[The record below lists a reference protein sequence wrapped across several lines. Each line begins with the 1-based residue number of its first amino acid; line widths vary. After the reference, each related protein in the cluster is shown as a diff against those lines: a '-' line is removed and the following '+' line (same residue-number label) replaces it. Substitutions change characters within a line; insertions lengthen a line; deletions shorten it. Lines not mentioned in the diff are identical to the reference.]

1 MPKSELTFSGTLD
14 TKKGSLRAQL
24 QVYSFI
30 EDNMYIIYCP
40 ALDLSAYGNTEEG
53 AKKAF
58 EQNFTMHFSYC
69 INKDTLYA
77 DLKAH
82 GWNIRGK
89 KSKDLK
95 APKFDDMLKS
105 NGTLN
110 DILRNKEYSKYNK
123 EVLIPEFA

>member
-1 MPKSELTFSGTLD
+1 MSESKLTFSGTLG
-14 TKKGSLRAQL
+14 TKKGNLSARL

-30 EDNMYIIYCP
+30 EDGMYITYCP
-40 ALDLSAYGNTEEG
+40 ALDLSAYGNTEED

-58 EQNFTMHFSYC
+58 EQNFAMHFSYC
-69 INKDTLYA
+69 INKDTLYN

-82 GWNIRGK
+82 GWDVRGK

-105 NGTLN
+105 NDTLN
-110 DILRNKEYSKYNK
+110 DILRNKEYSKYDK